1 MVSSSPS
8 QLISQSPN
16 RILRLIARLDIK
28 GANLIKGIHLEG
40 LRVVGD
46 PQLHA
51 EKYYHD
57 GADEII
63 YMDTVASLYGRNNL
77 IDVVTRTA
85 EHVFVPM
92 TVGGG
97 IRSVE
102 DARSL
107 LRAGADKVAINTA
120 AIKDPTLISHLSDV
134 WGSSTIVLSIEAK
147 KTASG
152 KWEAYTDNGRERTGL
167 DVVQWAEQGA
177 KLGAGEI
184 FLTSV
189 DQEGTKKGFD
199 CELVNAVTNN
209 VDIPVVASGG
219 FGQLEHLKDLMQF
232 SRPTGVAIADSLH
245 YNRFTFA
252 QIRDFC
258 VSNGIATRTQL
269 VNNSENKLI
278 NETARS

>member
-1 MVSSSPS
+1 MVSSLPS
-8 QLISQSPN
+8 QVNSLTPRQ
-16 RILRLIARLDIK
+16 ILRIIARLDIK

-46 PQLHA
+46 PQVHA
-51 EKYYHD
+51 EKYYND

-77 IDVVTRTA
+77 LDVVTRAT

-102 DARSL
+102 DARAL

-120 AIKDPTLISHLSDV
+120 AVKDPSLITKISDV

-147 KTASG
+147 QTSPG

-167 DVVQWAEQGA
+167 DVVQWAERGA
-177 KLGAGEI
+177 QLGAGEI

-189 DQEGTKKGFD
+189 DQEGTKNGFD
-199 CELVNAVTNN
+199 CQLVSAVTKL

-219 FGQLEHLKDLMQF
+219 FGKLDHLKELMQV
-232 SRPTGVAIADSLH
+232 SKPTGVAIADSLH
-245 YNRFTFA
+245 CKKFNFNE
-252 QIRDFC
+252 IRAFC
-258 VSNGIATRTQL
+258 VSNNIATRQ
-269 VNNSENKLI
+269 
-278 NETARS
+278 RSADEKISQ

>member
-1 MVSSSPS
+1 MVSSLPS
-8 QLISQSPN
+8 QVNSLTPRQ
-16 RILRLIARLDIK
+16 ILRIIARLDIK

-46 PQLHA
+46 PQVHA
-51 EKYYHD
+51 EKYYND

-77 IDVVTRTA
+77 LDVVTRAT

-102 DARSL
+102 DARAL
-107 LRAGADKVAINTA
+107 LRAGADKIAINTA
-120 AIKDPTLISHLSDV
+120 AVKDPSLITKISDV
-134 WGSSTIVLSIEAK
+134 WGASTIVLSIEAK
-147 KTASG
+147 QTAPG

-177 KLGAGEI
+177 QLGAGEI

-189 DQEGTKKGFD
+189 DQEGTKNGFD
-199 CELVNAVTNN
+199 CQLVSAVTKL

-219 FGQLEHLKDLMQF
+219 FGKLDHLSELMKV
-232 SRPTGVAIADSLH
+232 SKPTGVAIADSLH
-245 YNRFTFA
+245 YKKFNFNE
-252 QIRDFC
+252 IRAFC
-258 VSNGIATRTQL
+258 VSNNIATRQR
-269 VNNSENKLI
+269 SADEKI
-278 NETARS
+278 NQ

>member
-8 QLISQSPN
+8 QVISSSPS

-40 LRVVGD
+40 LRIVGD
-46 PQLHA
+46 PQDRA
-51 EKYYHD
+51 EKYYQD

-77 IDVVTRTA
+77 LDVVTRAT

-102 DARSL
+102 DARAL

-120 AIKDPTLISHLSDV
+120 AIKDPTLIKKLSDV

-147 KTASG
+147 KTAEG

-167 DVVQWAEQGA
+167 DVAQWAEQGA

-189 DQEGTKKGFD
+189 DQEGTRKGFD
-199 CELVNAVTNN
+199 CELVSEVTKS

-219 FGQLEHLKDLMQF
+219 FGEFTHLKDLLQIGQ
-232 SRPTGVAIADSLH
+232 PTGVAFADSLH
-245 YNRFTFA
+245 YDRIGLTE
-252 QIRDFC
+252 IRNFC
-258 VSNGIATRTQL
+258 TQNDIPTRTR
-269 VNNSENKLI
+269 SFA
-278 NETARS
+278 ETKKI

>member
-8 QLISQSPN
+8 QIVPQPTISA
-16 RILRLIARLDIK
+16 LRLIARLDIK

-40 LRVVGD
+40 LRVIGD
-46 PQLHA
+46 PQTHA
-51 EKYYHD
+51 AKYYGD

-77 IDVVTRTA
+77 IDVVSRAT

-102 DARSL
+102 DARTL

-120 AIKDPTLISHLSDV
+120 AVKDPNLIRELAEV

-147 KTASG
+147 KTADN

-167 DVVQWAEQGA
+167 DAVQWAETGA

-184 FLTSV
+184 LLTSV

-199 CELVNAVTNN
+199 CKLVAAITAN
-209 VDIPVVASGG
+209 VDIPVIASGG
-219 FGQLEHLKDLMQF
+219 FGALAHLKDLVTV
-232 SRPTGVAIADSLH
+232 SKPTGVAFADSLH
-245 YNRFTFA
+245 YNCFSID
-252 QIRDFC
+252 QIREYC
-258 VSNGIATRTQL
+258 RANGITTRAHLMAEPT
-269 VNNSENKLI
+269 
-278 NETARS
+278 RR

>member
-1 MVSSSPS
+1 MVSSLPS
-8 QLISQSPN
+8 QVNSLTPRQ
-16 RILRLIARLDIK
+16 ILRIIARLDIK

-46 PQLHA
+46 PQVHA
-51 EKYYHD
+51 EKYYND

-77 IDVVTRTA
+77 LDVVTRAT

-102 DARSL
+102 DARAL

-120 AIKDPTLISHLSDV
+120 AVKDPSVITKISEV

-147 KTASG
+147 QTSPG

-167 DVVQWAEQGA
+167 DVVQWAERGA
-177 KLGAGEI
+177 QLGAGEI

-189 DQEGTKKGFD
+189 DQEGTKNGFD
-199 CELVNAVTNN
+199 CQLVSAVTKL

-219 FGQLEHLKDLMQF
+219 FGKLDHLKELMQV
-232 SRPTGVAIADSLH
+232 SKPTGVAIADSLH
-245 YNRFTFA
+245 YKKFNFNE
-252 QIRDFC
+252 IRAFC
-258 VSNGIATRTQL
+258 VSNNIATRQ
-269 VNNSENKLI
+269 
-278 NETARS
+278 RSADEKISQ